1 MRILTYSKI
10 HSKSEIPMMYFF
22 IKMCPKPNVKLLP
35 VHQEAEAVHIQVLPE
50 QLMAEAEENSD
61 NRCIKIKAYVH
72 YEHTLVFIYPDV

>member
-1 MRILTYSKI
+1 MSYITTYTRK
-10 HSKSEIPMMYFF
+10 HF
-22 IKMCPKPNVKLLP
+22 NP